1 MEPEQRPGSSGP
13 PNIQTTAD
21 GQPFIEGS
29 ETKINLPIIP
39 PLLDLSAE
47 NREMPKLPPTLDG
60 PEIKEKNIEVIT
72 DIDEHQRIYISGDY
86 PCQLCLSIT
95 QIIQTCVWSLERVQ
109 KLHLSS
115 TISSLSLRALIL
127 TDLFN

>member
-13 PNIQTTAD
+13 TAD
-21 GQPFIEGS
+21 GQPFTEGP
-29 ETKINLPIIP
+29 ETTIDSPIIP

-47 NREMPKLPPTLDG
+47 NRKIPKLPPTLDG

-72 DIDEHQRIYISGDY
+72 DIDERQRIYISGDY
-86 PCQLCLSIT
+86 PCRVCLSIT
-95 QIIQTCVWSLERVQ
+95 QIIQTCVWSLEHVQ

-115 TISSLSLRALIL
+115 IISSLSLRALIP
-127 TDLFN
+127 TNLFN